1 MGIAWF
7 PGIFGALT
15 KLLDC
20 KTSVDILEVGASSG
34 LSHGATWF
42 LSTTLVRSQ
51 ILLTRFASNIGCMV
65 VKLNPCKTVVLSV

>member
-7 PGIFGALT
+7 PGISGALT

-34 LSHGATWF
+34 LSLGATWL
-42 LSTTLVRSQ
+42 LSIERLVA
-51 ILLTRFASNIGCMV
+51 LPVVPVLELFAPS
-65 VKLNPCKTVVLSV
+65 